1 MSSALCE
8 LPVASDAV
16 ESFDDVVTVHPL
28 NRLPGRYREW
38 LVRRELEGLS
48 YRELSSEL
56 GIPLGIVMSGLSR
69 ARRACRHTLAG
80 RLGRPCQGDR
90 L

>member
-8 LPVASDAV
+8 LPGASDAV
-16 ESFDDVVTVHPL
+16 ESVDDVVTVHPL

-48 YRELSSEL
+48 
-56 GIPLGIVMSGLSR
+56 R

-80 RLGRPCQGDR
+80 RPGRPCQGD
-90 L
+90 LL